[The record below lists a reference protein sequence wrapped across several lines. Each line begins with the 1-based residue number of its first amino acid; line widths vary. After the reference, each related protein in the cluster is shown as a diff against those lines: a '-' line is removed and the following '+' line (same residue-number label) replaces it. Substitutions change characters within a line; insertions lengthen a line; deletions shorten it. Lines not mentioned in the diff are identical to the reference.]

1 MSKFNLTVDQG
12 TTFQITVD
20 ITDEDDNPLQSN
32 GNSISAQI
40 RKHYLSTNSTSFSTN
55 LSNGVITL
63 TLSANQTSSLSPG
76 RHVYDVELTNAANTK
91 IRIMEGIV
99 TVNPEVTR

>member
-1 MSKFNLTVDQG
+1 MSKFNLSIDQG
-12 TTFQITVD
+12 STFQITVD

-32 GNSISAQI
+32 GNSVSAQI

-55 LSNGVITL
+55 LTNGVITL
-63 TLSANQTSSLSPG
+63 SLTANQTSALTAG
-76 RHVYDVELTNAANTK
+76 RHLYDVELTNAANSK